1 MIQREHLLQALAR
14 WRTDQIVV
22 YTMTVIKEWPLYS
35 QSPRDFY
42 VGGAMGYASSVGL
55 GFALAQPRTT
65 VIVLDGDGS
74 LLMNLG
80 SLATIA
86 AAKPANIIHILL
98 ENGLYELSGRV
109 PVPGADTVSWPD
121 LARGAGLRNVYE
133 FDDLACFIE
142 ALPDIAR
149 ETGPAFIN
157 LKVAPGS
164 REAMKVNQALHGAVD
179 MVKALEKEFS
189 AGRC

>member
-1 MIQREHLLQALAR
+1 MIQREQLLQAIAR

-22 YTMTVIKEWPLYS
+22 YTMTAIKEWPLYS

-55 GFALAQPRTT
+55 GFALAQPHTT
-65 VIVLDGDGS
+65 VLVLDGDGS

-86 AAKPANIIHILL
+86 AAKPPNLIHILL

-109 PVPGADTVSWPD
+109 PVPATDVIRWPE
-121 LARGAGLRNVYE
+121 LARAAGLQAVYE
-133 FDDLACFIE
+133 FDDLACFME
-142 ALPDIAR
+142 ALPDVAR
-149 ETGPAFIN
+149 EAGPAFIN

-164 REAMKVNQALHGAVD
+164 REPMKVNQALRGAVD
-179 MVKALEKEFS
+179 MVKALETEFS
-189 AGRC
+189 RGRS